1 MQGKKKKGNFMLEKI
16 CPRAIHL
23 VTSNF
28 PNTFPL
34 FCHISH
40 PWSMNVWSRSGKNM
54 ASPERNVGGPGQ
66 PVFIAS
72 LLHFYKCT
80 AAELGSLEWIKTDP
94 RDWPSQPKT
103 CTCLTAWPC
112 IRSLSLP
119 YSPHHKNPKTSSSLF
134 ITRLSSP
141 AGSVNSLVWLKF
153 SFLLQPTLFK
163 LSIVNLYIFALIW
176 RATHWGCRFT
186 SAFGHGGYFPSIL
199 LYHCP

>member
-1 MQGKKKKGNFMLEKI
+1 MAWVAVEALVQSLAGELLHAVGTARRKKEKKNKILNPMQGKKKNGNFMLEKI

-80 AAELGSLEWIKTDP
+80 AAELGSLE
-94 RDWPSQPKT
+94 
-103 CTCLTAWPC
+103 
-112 IRSLSLP
+112 
-119 YSPHHKNPKTSSSLF
+119 
-134 ITRLSSP
+134 
-141 AGSVNSLVWLKF
+141 
-153 SFLLQPTLFK
+153 
-163 LSIVNLYIFALIW
+163 
-176 RATHWGCRFT
+176 
-186 SAFGHGGYFPSIL
+186 
-199 LYHCP
+199 